1 MTFKEVQDLIA
12 KPKKLVADDG
22 HQLDFYYLEQNVPFN
37 VELNLTDT
45 ETRKLKFRINVTQ
58 SQKVGYKIS
67 FHMMDTNGYIGLS
80 RLDIN
85 GLAHTNPKEVTDKV
99 PDFLKPHASER
110 IDTSHLHFYVEDYE
124 TLAWALPLVDVNNE
138 NIKDISTTTTNLS
151 VDIVEA
157 LRGFLSYVNVKTK
170 ITVNPALL

>member
-1 MTFKEVQDLIA
+1 MTFEDVQELIA
-12 KPKKLVADDG
+12 KPKKLVANDG
-22 HQLDFYYLEQNVPFN
+22 NLLDSYYFEQNVPLN
-37 VELNLTDT
+37 VVLHLTDT

-85 GLAHTNPKEVTDKV
+85 GLTHTNPRDVTDKV
-99 PDFLKPHASER
+99 PNFLKLHASER

-151 VDIVEA
+151 VDIVKA
-157 LRGFLSYVNVKTK
+157 LCGFLSYVNVKTK

>member
-22 HQLDFYYLEQNVPFN
+22 HLIDSYYLEQNVPFN

-99 PDFLKPHASER
+99 PNFLKPHASER

-151 VDIVEA
+151 VDIVKA
-157 LRGFLSYVNVKTK
+157 LRGFLSYVNVKTE